1 VCLQA
6 QHTTR
11 LISSYNWYR
20 EVRRA
25 LWWCCKHSLS
35 HAHTQEAFVLTD
47 TCTQTVT
54 VIFFPQ
60 NNQTLLKWKTLKTRS
75 LATEHDKFARLLRP
89 SLSKSQGDTMAPCVI
104 CEAIAA
110 KAAKE
115 ELLQLQAPALRC
127 LNSVAQCGFLLKKK
141 LFRAFPKSS
150 VFPYQCMR
158 GAYTPSLSLSSHRA
172 Y

>member
-1 VCLQA
+1 M
-6 QHTTR
+6 
-11 LISSYNWYR
+11 
-20 EVRRA
+20 RRA
-25 LWWCCKHSLS
+25 LWWCCKRSLS

-60 NNQTLLKWKTLKTRS
+60 SNQTLLKSKALKTRS
-75 LATEHDKFARLLRP
+75 LTTEHDKFARLLRP

-141 LFRAFPKSS
+141 LFRAFPSLKFSHTS
-150 VFPYQCMR
+150 VCEARTHLLLVFHHSEPTSAWGLMLLVYE
-158 GAYTPSLSLSSHRA
+158 TLSS
-172 Y
+172 